1 MRSVFETSLLIGSE
15 SASATSGR
23 TFDRANPVSGE
34 VVTRSPAAGVE
45 DALRAVEA
53 AAAAFESWAATT
65 PGTRRLLLLKAA
77 DLLEASTDRFVE
89 RMAAECGATAGWGH
103 FNVHLAAGILREA
116 AGLTTHVGGQVIPSD
131 VPGSVSMGIRQPA
144 GVVVGMAPWNAPV
157 ILSTR
162 AVATPLAAGNTVVL
176 KCSELSPA
184 THVLL
189 GEILREAGFPEGV
202 VNVITVAPEDAAAV
216 TEAVVAHPAV
226 RRLNFTGSTR
236 VGRIIGE
243 VCARHLV
250 PAVLELGGK
259 NPLLVLDDA
268 DIDAAVQGATFGGFV
283 NQGHVCM
290 STDKIIV
297 DDSIADDFVAKLV
310 ARVESLP
317 CGDPRTED
325 VVLGSVIGTS
335 TVEHIQ
341 RLVDDATAKGAKLL
355 TTGEPRGTIMPGVVL
370 DHVTP
375 EMEIFHEEIFGP
387 AVTVTR
393 VSSEAEAIAAAN
405 DSAYGLS
412 AAVFTR
418 DAARGFQ
425 VARRIES
432 GICHVNAPTVH
443 DEAQMPFGGV
453 KDSGYGRF
461 GGLAGIDAFT
471 ELRWISMQTEP
482 RVYPF

>member
-1 MRSVFETSLLIGSE
+1 VFETSLLIGSE
-15 SASATSGR
+15 TAVAAGGR
-23 TFDRANPVSGE
+23 TFDRANPVGGE
-34 VVTRSPAAGVE
+34 VVTRSQAAGVD
-45 DALRAVEA
+45 DAVRAVEA

-65 PGTRRLLLLKAA
+65 PGVRRMLLLKAA
-77 DLLEASTDRFVE
+77 DLMEASTDRFVE

-131 VPGSVSMGIRQPA
+131 VPGSLSMGLRQPA

-189 GEILREAGFPEGV
+189 GEILLEAGFPEGV
-202 VNVITVAPEDAAAV
+202 VNVITVAPEDAADV
-216 TEAVVAHPAV
+216 TEAMVAHPAV

-297 DDSIADDFVAKLV
+297 DETIADDFVAKLV
-310 ARVESLP
+310 ARVQSLP

-325 VVLGSVIGTS
+325 VVLGSVIGVS
-335 TVEHIQ
+335 TVEHVQ
-341 RLVDDATAKGAKLL
+341 RLVDDAVAKGAKVL
-355 TTGEPRGTIMPGVVL
+355 TDGEPRGTIMPGVVV

-387 AVTVTR
+387 AVTITR
-393 VSSEAEAIAAAN
+393 VGSEAEAIAAAN

-432 GICHVNAPTVH
+432 GICHINAPTVH

-471 ELRWISMQTEP
+471 ELRWISMQVEP

>member
-1 MRSVFETSLLIGSE
+1 MLETSLLIGSE
-15 SASATSGR
+15 NRPAADGR

-45 DALRAVEA
+45 DAVAAVEA
-53 AAAAFESWAATT
+53 AAAAFEKWAATT
-65 PGTRRLLLLKAA
+65 PGERRRLLLAAA

-131 VPGSVSMGIRQPA
+131 IPGSLSMGIRQPA
-144 GVVVGMAPWNAPV
+144 GVVVGIAPWNAPV

-162 AVATPLAAGNTVVL
+162 AVAFPLAAGNTVVL
-176 KCSELSPA
+176 KCSELSPG
-184 THVLL
+184 THALL
-189 GEILREAGFPEGV
+189 GEVLAEAGLGEGV
-202 VNVITVAPEDAAAV
+202 VNVITVAPEDAAEV
-216 TEAVVAHPAV
+216 TEALVAHPAV

-259 NPLLVLDDA
+259 NPLLVLADA

-290 STDKIIV
+290 STDKIVV
-297 DDSIADDFVAKLV
+297 DESIADEFVAKLV

-317 CGDPRTED
+317 IGDPREGD
-325 VVLGSVIGTS
+325 VVLGSVIGQS
-335 TVEHIQ
+335 TVDHIQ
-341 RLVDDATAKGAKLL
+341 RLVDDAVAKGAKVL
-355 TTGEPRGTIMPGVVL
+355 TSGEPNGTIMPGVVL

-393 VSSEAEAIAAAN
+393 VSSEDEAVAAAN

-432 GICHVNAPTVH
+432 GICHINAPTVH

-461 GGLAGIDAFT
+461 GGLAGIDAFS
-471 ELRWISMQTEP
+471 ELRWISMQVEP

>member
-1 MRSVFETSLLIGSE
+1 MLETSLLIGSGT
-15 SASATSGR
+15 AAAASGR

-34 VVTRSPAAGVE
+34 IVTRSQAAGVE
-45 DALRAVEA
+45 DAVRAVEA
-53 AAAAFESWAATT
+53 AASAFEAWAATT
-65 PGTRRLLLLKAA
+65 PSTRRMLLLKAA
-77 DLLEASTDRFVE
+77 DLLEASTERFVE

-103 FNVHLAAGILREA
+103 FNAHLAAGILREA
-116 AGLTTHVGGQVIPSD
+116 AGLTTSVGGQVIPSD
-131 VPGSVSMGIRQPA
+131 VPGSLSMGIRQPA

-162 AVATPLAAGNTVVL
+162 AVAFPLAAGNTVVL
-176 KCSELSPA
+176 KCSELSPG
-184 THVLL
+184 THMLL
-189 GEILREAGFPEGV
+189 GEILLEAGFPAGV
-202 VNVITVAPEDAAAV
+202 VNVITVAPEDAADV
-216 TEAVVAHPAV
+216 TEAMVAHPAV

-259 NPLLVLDDA
+259 NPLVVLDDA

-297 DDSIADDFVAKLV
+297 DESIADEFVAKLV

-317 CGDPRTED
+317 VGDPREGD
-325 VVLGSVIGTS
+325 VVLGSVIGQS
-335 TVEHIQ
+335 TVDHIQ
-341 RLVDDATAKGAKLL
+341 RLVDDAVAKGAKVL
-355 TTGEPRGTIMPGVVL
+355 TSGEPNGTIMPGVVL

-375 EMEIFHEEIFGP
+375 DMEIFSEEIFGP
-387 AVTVTR
+387 AVTITR
-393 VSSEAEAIAAAN
+393 VSSEDEAIAKAN

-432 GICHVNAPTVH
+432 GICHINAPTVH

-461 GGLAGIDAFT
+461 GGQAGIDAFT
-471 ELRWISMQTEP
+471 ELRWISMQVEP

>member
-1 MRSVFETSLLIGSE
+1 MFETSLLVGNE
-15 SASATSGR
+15 ELAASSGK

-34 VVTRSPAAGVE
+34 VVTRCQAAGVD
-45 DALRAVEA
+45 DAVKAVDA
-53 AAAAFESWAATT
+53 AAAAFEKWAATT
-65 PGTRRLLLLKAA
+65 PSERRTKLLKAA
-77 DLLEASTDRFVE
+77 DLLEGNTERFVE

-103 FNVHLAAGILREA
+103 FNVHLAAGMLREA
-116 AGLTTHVGGQVIPSD
+116 AGLTTHVGGQIIPSD
-131 VPGSVSMGIRQPA
+131 VPGSLSMGIRQPA
-144 GVVVGMAPWNAPV
+144 GVVIGMAPWNAPV

-162 AVATPLAAGNTVVL
+162 AVAFPLAAGNTVVL

-184 THVLL
+184 THMLL
-189 GEILREAGFPEGV
+189 GEILVEAGLGDGI
-202 VNVITVAPEDAAAV
+202 VNVITVAPEDAAEV
-216 TEAVVAHPAV
+216 TEAMVAHPAV

-297 DDSIADDFVAKLV
+297 DDSVADEFVEKLV
-310 ARVESLP
+310 AKVESLP
-317 CGDPRTED
+317 CGDPRKED
-325 VVLGSVIGTS
+325 VVLGSVIGMS

-341 RLVDDATAKGAKLL
+341 RLVDDAVAKGAKVLSR
-355 TTGEPRGTIMPGVVL
+355 GEPQGTIMPGVVL

-375 EMEIFHEEIFGP
+375 EMDIFHEEIFGP
-387 AVTVTR
+387 AVTITR
-393 VSSEAEAIAAAN
+393 VGSEEEAIAAAN
-405 DSAYGLS
+405 NSAYGLS
-412 AAVFTR
+412 AAVFTK
-418 DAARGFQ
+418 DAARGFL

-432 GICHVNAPTVH
+432 GICHINAPTVH

-471 ELRWISMQTEP
+471 ELRWISMQVEP

>member
-1 MRSVFETSLLIGSE
+1 
-15 SASATSGR
+15 
-23 TFDRANPVSGE
+23 
-34 VVTRSPAAGVE
+34 
-45 DALRAVEA
+45 
-53 AAAAFESWAATT
+53 
-65 PGTRRLLLLKAA
+65 
-77 DLLEASTDRFVE
+77 
-89 RMAAECGATAGWGH
+89 
-103 FNVHLAAGILREA
+103 
-116 AGLTTHVGGQVIPSD
+116 
-131 VPGSVSMGIRQPA
+131 
-144 GVVVGMAPWNAPV
+144 V

-162 AVATPLAAGNTVVL
+162 AVAFPLAAGNTVVL

-184 THVLL
+184 THMLL
-189 GEILREAGFPEGV
+189 GEILLEAGFGNGI
-202 VNVITVAPEDAAAV
+202 VNVITVAPEDAGEV
-216 TEAVVAHPAV
+216 TEAMVAHPAV

-268 DIDAAVQGATFGGFV
+268 DVDAAVQGATFGGFV

-297 DDSIADDFVAKLV
+297 DESIADEFVEKLV

-317 CGDPRTED
+317 CGDPRKED
-325 VVLGSVIGTS
+325 VVLGSVIGMS

-341 RLVDDATAKGAKLL
+341 RLVDDAVAKGAKVL
-355 TTGEPRGTIMPGVVL
+355 TKGEPQGTIMPGVVL
-370 DHVTP
+370 DQVTP
-375 EMEIFHEEIFGP
+375 EMDIFHEEIFGP
-387 AVTVTR
+387 AVTITR
-393 VSSEAEAIAAAN
+393 VDGEDEAIAAAN
-405 DSAYGLS
+405 NSAYGLS
-412 AAVFTR
+412 AAVFTK
-418 DAARGFQ
+418 DAARGLL

-432 GICHVNAPTVH
+432 GICHINAPTVH

-471 ELRWISMQTEP
+471 ELRWISMQMEP

>member
-1 MRSVFETSLLIGSE
+1 MFETSLLIGNEPSP
-15 SASATSGR
+15 AAGGR

-34 VVTRSPAAGVE
+34 VVTRAQAAGVE
-45 DALRAVEA
+45 DAVRAVEA
-53 AAAAFESWAATT
+53 AASAFGSWADAT
-65 PGTRRLLLLKAA
+65 PSTRRMLLLRAA
-77 DLLEASTDRFVE
+77 DLLEASADRFVE

-116 AGLTTHVGGQVIPSD
+116 AGLTTSVGGQVIPSD
-131 VPGSVSMGIRQPA
+131 VPGSLSMGIRQPA

-162 AVATPLAAGNTVVL
+162 AVAFPLAAGNTVVL

-184 THVLL
+184 THMLL
-189 GEILREAGFPEGV
+189 GDVLIEAGFPAGV
-202 VNVITVAPEDAAAV
+202 VNVITVAPEDAADV
-216 TEAVVAHPAV
+216 TEAMVAHPAV

-297 DDSIADDFVAKLV
+297 DESIADEFVAKLV

-317 CGDPRTED
+317 VGDPREGE
-325 VVLGSVIGTS
+325 VVLGSVIGQS
-335 TVEHIQ
+335 TVDHIQ
-341 RLVDDATAKGAKLL
+341 RLVDDAVAKGAKVL
-355 TTGEPRGTIMPGVVL
+355 TTGEPKGTIMPGVVL

-375 EMEIFHEEIFGP
+375 EMEIFAEEIFGP
-387 AVTVTR
+387 AVTITR
-393 VSSEAEAIAAAN
+393 VSSQEEAIAAAN

-432 GICHVNAPTVH
+432 GICHINAPTVH

-461 GGLAGIDAFT
+461 GGQAGIDAFT
-471 ELRWISMQTEP
+471 ELRWISMQVEP

>member
-1 MRSVFETSLLIGSE
+1 M
-15 SASATSGR
+15 
-23 TFDRANPVSGE
+23 
-34 VVTRSPAAGVE
+34 
-45 DALRAVEA
+45 
-53 AAAAFESWAATT
+53 
-65 PGTRRLLLLKAA
+65 
-77 DLLEASTDRFVE
+77 
-89 RMAAECGATAGWGH
+89 
-103 FNVHLAAGILREA
+103 
-116 AGLTTHVGGQVIPSD
+116 
-131 VPGSVSMGIRQPA
+131 
-144 GVVVGMAPWNAPV
+144 
-157 ILSTR
+157 
-162 AVATPLAAGNTVVL
+162 
-176 KCSELSPA
+176 
-184 THVLL
+184 
-189 GEILREAGFPEGV
+189 
-202 VNVITVAPEDAAAV
+202 
-216 TEAVVAHPAV
+216 VAHPAV

-236 VGRIIGE
+236 VGRIVGE

-297 DDSIADDFVAKLV
+297 DESIADEFVEKLV

-317 CGDPRTED
+317 CGDPRKED

-341 RLVDDATAKGAKLL
+341 RLVDDAVAKGATVL
-355 TTGEPRGTIMPGVVL
+355 TKGEPQGTIMPGVVL

-375 EMEIFHEEIFGP
+375 DMEIFHEEIFGP
-387 AVTVTR
+387 AVTITR
-393 VSSEAEAIAAAN
+393 VSSEDEAVAAAN

-418 DAARGFQ
+418 DAARGFL

-432 GICHVNAPTVH
+432 GICHINAPTVH

-471 ELRWISMQTEP
+471 ELRWISMQVEP
-482 RVYPF
+482 RLYPF

>member
-1 MRSVFETSLLIGSE
+1 MFETNLLIGSE
-15 SASATSGR
+15 ERAARTGR

-34 VVTRSPAAGVE
+34 VVTRSQAAGVE
-45 DALRAVEA
+45 DAVAAVDA
-53 AAAAFESWAATT
+53 AAAAFGGWAATT
-65 PGTRRLLLLKAA
+65 PGERRTKLLKAA
-77 DLLEASTDRFVE
+77 DLLEANAERFVE
-89 RMAAECGATAGWGH
+89 RMAAECGATAGWGQ
-103 FNVHLAAGILREA
+103 FNVHLAAGMLREA

-131 VPGSVSMGIRQPA
+131 VPGSLSMGIRQPA
-144 GVVVGMAPWNAPV
+144 GVVVGIAPWNAPV

-162 AVATPLAAGNTVVL
+162 AAAFPLAAGNTVVL

-184 THVLL
+184 THMLL
-189 GEILREAGFPEGV
+189 GEVLVEAGLGEGI
-202 VNVITVAPEDAAAV
+202 VNVITVAPEDAAEV
-216 TEAVVAHPAV
+216 TEAMVAHPAV

-268 DIDAAVQGATFGGFV
+268 DVDAAVQGATFGGFV

-290 STDKIIV
+290 STDKIVV
-297 DDSIADDFVAKLV
+297 DESIADEFVQKLV
-310 ARVESLP
+310 ERVRSLP
-317 CGDPRTED
+317 CGDPRKED
-325 VVLGSVIGTS
+325 VVLGSVIGIG

-341 RLVDDATAKGAKLL
+341 RLVDDAVAKGAKVL
-355 TTGEPRGTIMPGVVL
+355 TGDQPQGTIMPGVVL

-375 EMEIFHEEIFGP
+375 EMDIFHEEIFGP

-393 VSSEAEAIAAAN
+393 VRSEDEAIAAAN
-405 DSAYGLS
+405 DSAYGLA

-432 GICHVNAPTVH
+432 GICHINAPTVH

-461 GGLAGIDAFT
+461 GGLAGIEAFT

>member
-1 MRSVFETSLLIGSE
+1 MFETSLLIGNEPS
-15 SASATSGR
+15 SAAGGR

-34 VVTRSPAAGVE
+34 VVTRSQAAGVE
-45 DALRAVEA
+45 DAVRAVEA
-53 AAAAFESWAATT
+53 AAAAFESWAAAT
-65 PGTRRLLLLKAA
+65 PSTRRMLLLKAA
-77 DLLEASTDRFVE
+77 DLLEAGTDRFVE

-116 AGLTTHVGGQVIPSD
+116 AGLTTSVGGQVIPSD
-131 VPGSVSMGIRQPA
+131 VPGSLSMGIRQPA

-162 AVATPLAAGNTVVL
+162 AVAFPLAAGNTVVL

-184 THVLL
+184 THMLL
-189 GEILREAGFPEGV
+189 GEILVEAGFPAGV
-202 VNVITVAPEDAAAV
+202 VNVITVAPEDAADV
-216 TEAVVAHPAV
+216 TEAMVAHPAV

-297 DDSIADDFVAKLV
+297 DDSIADEFVAKLV

-317 CGDPRTED
+317 VGDPREGD
-325 VVLGSVIGTS
+325 VVLGSVIGQS
-335 TVEHIQ
+335 TVDHIQ
-341 RLVDDATAKGAKLL
+341 RLVDDAVAKGAKVL
-355 TTGEPRGTIMPGVVL
+355 TTGEPNGTIMPGVVL

-375 EMEIFHEEIFGP
+375 EMEIFSEEIFGP
-387 AVTVTR
+387 AVTITR
-393 VSSEAEAIAAAN
+393 VSTQDEAIAAAN

-432 GICHVNAPTVH
+432 GICHINAPTVH

-461 GGLAGIDAFT
+461 GGQAGIDAFT
-471 ELRWISMQTEP
+471 ELRWISMQVEP

>member
-1 MRSVFETSLLIGSE
+1 VLETSLLIGNE
-15 SASATSGR
+15 ELSAASGR
-23 TFDRANPVSGE
+23 TFDRANPISGE
-34 VVTRSPAAGVE
+34 TVTRSQAANAD
-45 DALRAVEA
+45 DAIRAVDA
-53 AAAAFESWAATT
+53 AAAAFPTWAAAT
-65 PGTRRLLLLKAA
+65 PSERRTKLLKAA
-77 DLLEASTDRFVE
+77 DLLEGSADRFVE

-103 FNVHLAAGILREA
+103 FNVHLAAGMLREA

-131 VPGSVSMGIRQPA
+131 IPGSLSMGIRQPA
-144 GVVVGMAPWNAPV
+144 GVVIGIAPWNAPV

-162 AVATPLAAGNTVVL
+162 AVAFPLAAGNTVVL

-184 THVLL
+184 THMLL
-189 GEILREAGFPEGV
+189 GEILVDAGLGDGV
-202 VNVITVAPEDAAAV
+202 VNVITVAPEDAAEV
-216 TEAVVAHPAV
+216 TEAMVAHPAV

-236 VGRIIGE
+236 VGRIVGE

-259 NPLLVLDDA
+259 NPLLVLADA
-268 DIDAAVQGATFGGFV
+268 DVDAAVQGATFGGFV

-297 DDSIADDFVAKLV
+297 DESIADDFVAKLV

-317 CGDPRTED
+317 IGDPRTDD
-325 VVLGSVIGTS
+325 VVLGSVIGES
-335 TVEHIQ
+335 TVQHI
-341 RLVDDATAKGAKLL
+341 RTLVDDAVAKGAQVL
-355 TTGEPRGTIMPGVVL
+355 TTGEPQGTIMPGVVL

-375 EMEIFHEEIFGP
+375 DMDIFHEEIFGP
-387 AVTVTR
+387 AVTITR
-393 VSSEAEAIAAAN
+393 VSSEDAAVAAAN

-412 AAVFTR
+412 AAVFTK

-432 GICHVNAPTVH
+432 GICHINAPTVH

-471 ELRWISMQTEP
+471 ELRWISMQVEP

>member
-1 MRSVFETSLLIGSE
+1 MFETTLLIGTE
-15 SASATSGR
+15 ELPAGSGR

-34 VVTRSPAAGVE
+34 AVTRCQAADVH
-45 DALRAVEA
+45 DALNAVDA
-53 AAAAFESWAATT
+53 AAEAFPAWAATT
-65 PGTRRLLLLKAA
+65 PSERRMKLLKAA
-77 DLLEASTDRFVE
+77 DLLEARAEGFVE

-103 FNVHLAAGILREA
+103 FNVHLAAGMLREA

-131 VPGSVSMGIRQPA
+131 VPGSLSMGIRQPA
-144 GVVVGMAPWNAPV
+144 GVVIGIAPWNAPV

-162 AVATPLAAGNTVVL
+162 AVAFPLAAGNTVVL

-184 THVLL
+184 THMLL
-189 GEILREAGFPEGV
+189 GEVLLEAGLGDGV
-202 VNVITVAPEDAAAV
+202 VNVITVAPEDAAEV
-216 TEAVVAHPAV
+216 TEAMVAHPAV

-236 VGRIIGE
+236 VGRLVGE

-290 STDKIIV
+290 STDKIV
-297 DDSIADDFVAKLV
+297 VHESIADEFVAKLV

-317 CGDPRTED
+317 CGDPREGE

-335 TVEHIQ
+335 TVEHI
-341 RLVDDATAKGAKLL
+341 RTLVDDAVAKGAKVL
-355 TTGEPRGTIMPGVVL
+355 TQGEAQGTIMPGVVL
-370 DHVTP
+370 DHVTRD
-375 EMEIFHEEIFGP
+375 MDVFHEEIFGP
-387 AVTVTR
+387 AVTITR
-393 VSSEAEAIAAAN
+393 VSSVDEAVAAAN

-432 GICHVNAPTVH
+432 GICHINAPTVH

-471 ELRWISMQTEP
+471 ELRWISMQVEP